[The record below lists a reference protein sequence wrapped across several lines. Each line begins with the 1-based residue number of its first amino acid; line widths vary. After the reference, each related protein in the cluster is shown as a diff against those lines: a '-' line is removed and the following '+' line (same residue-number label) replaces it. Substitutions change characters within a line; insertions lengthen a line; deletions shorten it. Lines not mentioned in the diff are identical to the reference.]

1 MGRHFG
7 VRGAARVRLCP
18 HCPHAQTQPWPP
30 LGVLGLPWRA
40 KPPKVGSQDLIPPAA
55 NSRHD
60 AGEVEDLSREI
71 GHVAV
76 EEDEEGFDDADVGGE
91 AGREGSNQPINDA
104 HEDAAQRHH
113 EEAEEAKDHID
124 NGHLLK
130 VGKLLK
136 KVVEDL
142 GRRRERGVSNCPSA
156 QRSPHLTALL
166 WDHP

>member
-1 MGRHFG
+1 M
-7 VRGAARVRLCP
+7 VWDLWVSPSETLSPLPSCP
-18 HCPHAQTQPWPP
+18 NTAPALIRRALAT
-30 LGVLGLPWRA
+30 LGLLRRA
-40 KPPKVGSQDLIPPAA
+40 NPPKVGSWGRRAPHPPAP

-60 AGEVEDLSREI
+60 AGEVEELRREV

-76 EEDEEGFDDADVGGE
+76 EEDEEGLDDADVGGE

-113 EEAEEAKDHID
+113 EEAEEAKDDID

-142 GRRRERGVSNCPSA
+142 GMRREKGFQTEEIPSPQSSA
-156 QRSPHLTALL
+156 
-166 WDHP
+166 